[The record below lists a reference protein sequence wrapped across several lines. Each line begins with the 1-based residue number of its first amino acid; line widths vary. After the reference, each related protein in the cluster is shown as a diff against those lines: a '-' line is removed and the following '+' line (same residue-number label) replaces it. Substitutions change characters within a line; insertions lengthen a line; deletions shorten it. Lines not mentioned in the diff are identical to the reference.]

1 MHEDETDDLL
11 SVIRSR
17 NLRIHRLLDI
27 QRRIGSERNV
37 RALPALVMSE
47 ITTLMDVDRTSLFLL
62 DPHSMQLRATFAEG
76 VDGKGIVVPLRM
88 GIVGTA
94 ILRRSLTN
102 IVNAYEHPYFNPEI
116 DAASGYKTDSLLVA
130 PIFSPNG
137 KVWGCLEL
145 LNKATGRF
153 TLADQAAIE
162 DGANR
167 AANQILNSRF
177 DRAAAMLLIEELKQR
192 TASDRGSVFL
202 LNEHLGQLDSLY
214 TDGDNG
220 LHISLN
226 LKLGIAGLAAV
237 GNQTLLIPDAHAD
250 PRFDASF
257 DLRTGYRTRNLLT
270 VPLGDADGDVI
281 GVVQA
286 INKRAGDFST
296 EDVETLQSIAAIVG
310 IAIENAQLLED
321 HDRQFH
327 SVLEALAA
335 SIDAKDT
342 LTSGHSQKV
351 ADIACAIGGLLSYTD
366 SELDVLRVA
375 AILHDYGKIG
385 IDDRVLKKPGKL
397 DDEEFTHMREHASLT
412 YDILARIHFARK
424 YTNVPLI
431 ASSHHENLDG
441 SGYPQGLDS
450 KEIPF
455 MAKILA
461 VADVFEA
468 LTADRHYRQGM
479 SIEAAV
485 GIIESEVGHKFDP
498 NVVNALKTLIA
509 KGDLS

>member
-1 MHEDETDDLL
+1 MYENDTDDLF
-11 SVIRSR
+11 SIIQAR
-17 NLRIHRLLDI
+17 NLRIQRLLDI

-47 ITTLMDVDRTSLFLL
+47 IATLMDVDRTSLFLL
-62 DPHSMQLRATFAEG
+62 DPYSMQLRATFAEG
-76 VDGKGIVVPLRM
+76 MNSSIVVPLRM

-94 ILRRSLTN
+94 ILRGCMTN
-102 IVNAYEHPYFNPEI
+102 IVNAYEHPYFNAEI
-116 DAASGYKTDSLLVA
+116 DAVSGYKTDSLLVA
-130 PIFSPNG
+130 PIFSPDG
-137 KVWGCLEL
+137 KVWGCVEL
-145 LNKATGRF
+145 INKATGRF
-153 TLADQAAIE
+153 TLNDQTIIEEGAA
-162 DGANR
+162 R
-167 AANQILNSRF
+167 AASQILNSRF
-177 DRAAAMLLIEELKQR
+177 DHAAARLLIEDLKQD
-192 TASDRGSVFL
+192 TDCDRGSVFL
-202 LNEHLGQLDSLY
+202 LNEPLGQLESLY
-214 TDGDNG
+214 TDGAND
-220 LHISLN
+220 LHIRLN
-226 LKLGIAGLAAV
+226 LKLGIAGLGAV
-237 GNQTLLIPDAHAD
+237 SNQTLLIPDAHAD

-270 VPLGDADGDVI
+270 VPLGNADGEVI

-286 INKRAGDFST
+286 INKRFGDFTT

-327 SVLEALAA
+327 SILEALAA

-342 LTSGHSQKV
+342 LTAGHSQKV
-351 ADIACAIGGLLSYTD
+351 ADIACAIGGLLSYTE

-385 IDDRVLKKPGKL
+385 IEDRVLKKAGKL
-397 DDEEFTHMREHASLT
+397 DEDEYAHMKQHASLT

-424 YTNVPLI
+424 YTNVPMI
-431 ASSHHENLDG
+431 ASSHHENIDG
-441 SGYPQGLDS
+441 SGYPRGFGT

-468 LTADRHYRQGM
+468 LTADRHYRPGM
-479 SIEAAV
+479 SVDAAM
-485 GIIESEVGHKFDP
+485 GIIESEVGRKFDP
-498 NVVNALKTLIA
+498 NVVSALKTLIA